1 MPVPQSSQ
9 SADFPEPT
17 PHNTQSA
24 NKALHRSTPEHVIP
38 PHDELSIP
46 LREVTPSVKS
56 VLSILPN
63 TSGESQLAFCEITQR
78 VKGTPLYDKLLDAKT
93 TTTDF
98 VDVIT
103 NPRTLLE
110 NKLIAGFVLRELKSV
125 AESILTQFETER
137 CIFYTLR
144 SESNPQV
151 KHALS
156 LALQNPLPEI
166 ANELAQLLDHPRD
179 GDYASVALRGSV
191 GEESMKPLRALLRTP
206 SGSYEQTRAI
216 STLFLSS
223 QETIKEVF
231 GGVPSKKYH
240 EYPQYY
246 LACLENTVKQMSPK
260 AAHLAEQIVM
270 STPCDPSV
278 YESFEKTS
286 PISFGFLEDPEFIYA
301 QQHPAPEEFP
311 EPVKVRV
318 FLRGKNMR
326 SMENRSNVSLT
337 LTKYSLLLLAAQDK
351 ASSNTE

>member
-1 MPVPQSSQ
+1 MPIPQSSH

-17 PHNTQSA
+17 PHNTQPA
-24 NKALHRSTPEHVIP
+24 NEPLHRSTPDHLTPYDDLSTP
-38 PHDELSIP
+38 P
-46 LREVTPSVKS
+46 REVTPSTKS
-56 VLSILPN
+56 FLSILPN
-63 TSGESQLAFCEITQR
+63 TSVESQLAFCEITQR
-78 VKGTPLYDKLLDAKT
+78 VKGTPLYDKLLDVKT

-103 NPRTLLE
+103 NPRTSLESKLL
-110 NKLIAGFVLRELKSV
+110 AGFVLRELKSV
-125 AESILTQFETER
+125 ADSILTQFETER

-191 GEESMKPLRALLRTP
+191 GEESMKPLRALLKTP
-206 SGSYEQTRAI
+206 SGSYEKTRAI
-216 STLFLSS
+216 STLFLSP

-231 GGVPSKKYH
+231 GGVRSKKHH

-246 LACLENTVKQMSPK
+246 LACLENTVKQMSPS
-260 AAHLAEQIVM
+260 AAHLGEQITM
-270 STPCDPSV
+270 STPCNPSV
-278 YESFEKTS
+278 YESLEKTS
-286 PISFGFLEDPEFIYA
+286 PISFGFLEGPEFIYA
-301 QQHPAPEEFP
+301 QQHAAPEEFP

-337 LTKYSLLLLAAQDK
+337 LTKYSLLLLSARDK
-351 ASSNTE
+351 ASSNTG